1 MIRDHYLKTRL
12 TPEEHALLRARA
24 ARKGLTISQYV
35 RVALLSAKAWHSEPP
50 AATEPFAISPVAD
63 PAAIATG
70 SVLYPFQ
77 RKSA

>member
-12 TPEEHALLRARA
+12 TPAEHALLKTRA

-35 RVALLSAKAWHSEPP
+35 RATLLSSKTWHSEPQADIAP
-50 AATEPFAISPVAD
+50 VAISPVAD
-63 PAAIATG
+63 PAAVATG
-70 SVLYPFQ
+70 AALYPFQ